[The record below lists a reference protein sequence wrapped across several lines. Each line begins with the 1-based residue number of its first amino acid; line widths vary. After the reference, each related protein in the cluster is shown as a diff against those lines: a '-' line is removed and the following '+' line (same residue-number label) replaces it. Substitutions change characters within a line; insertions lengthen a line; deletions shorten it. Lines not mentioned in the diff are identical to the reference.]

1 MSLGSKLKAVLVD
14 LSGTIHIDDFVIPG
28 ALEALERYCCR
39 LRYMV
44 NVSVPIERICMLWF
58 DQLVFEY
65 H

>member
-58 DQLVFEY
+58 DQFVFEY